1 MADVQGALAK
11 ALPQD
16 SLAPAS
22 ELRHYA
28 VDGVTP
34 QAVVLLASIEQLA
47 SALALANEQG
57 WAVAVRGSG
66 SLADYGGVPK
76 RIDVVLS
83 LERMPAAIDHAPGDM
98 TVTASAATTL
108 SALQETL
115 GKAGQWLPVDPPL
128 AAKRTLGG
136 VLATNLTGPLGQ
148 AYGGL
153 RDMVIG
159 MKVMGPDG
167 VVAKSGGNV
176 VKNVTGFDIHKTH
189 TGALGTLGVILEASL
204 KVQPL
209 PKKDMTM
216 AALFP
221 DMRQAITASLEAL
234 AQPWGPQ
241 ALEVGLIG
249 LNRRGEDGGIL
260 PPLCNVYSRF
270 MGSEQGLERRL
281 ASYEQAVER
290 LGGQARMAGGH
301 MAAQTWQ
308 WLADFGWDADAG
320 VGLLVRLGCLPSSVG
335 ELATGVEEIAR
346 GGEHQ
351 ASLVVGP
358 GRGVV
363 KAFFPGLKWGD
374 AAIASKAVE
383 ALRGLAAG
391 VQGYAV
397 VERCPLPAKTTLD
410 VWGDPGSGLPLMQKL
425 KQQMDPKG
433 ILNLGRFV
441 GGI

>member
-1 MADVQGALAK
+1 MKRLLAQ
-11 ALPQD
+11 ALPPEAVAA
-16 SLAPAS
+16 SS
-22 ELRHYA
+22 ELSRYA
-28 VDGVTP
+28 IDGVTP
-34 QAVVLLASIEQLA
+34 QAVVLPTSVEQLA
-47 SALALANEQG
+47 AALALANEQG

-66 SLADYGGVPK
+66 SLADYGSVP
-76 RIDVVLS
+76 RRLDVVLS
-83 LERMPAAIDHAPGDM
+83 MERMPAAIDHAPGDM
-98 TVTASAATTL
+98 TVTVSAATTL
-108 SALQETL
+108 GALQETL
-115 GKAGQWLPVDPPL
+115 AKAGQWLPVDPPL
-128 AAKRTLGG
+128 ASKRTLGG
-136 VLATNLTGPLGQ
+136 VLATGLTGPLGQ
-148 AYGGL
+148 TYGGW
-153 RDMVIG
+153 RDMVMG

-167 VVAKSGGNV
+167 VVAKSGGKV
-176 VKNVTGFDIHKTH
+176 VKNVTGFDVHKTH

-241 ALEVGLIG
+241 VLEVGLIG

-281 ASYEQAVER
+281 GSYEQAAER
-290 LGGQARMAGGH
+290 MGGQARMAGRH
-301 MAAQTWQ
+301 MASQTWQ

-320 VGLLVRLGCLPSSVG
+320 VGLLVRLGCLPSRVG
-335 ELATGVEEIAR
+335 ELTGGVEEMAR
-346 GGEHQ
+346 REEHQ
-351 ASLVVGP
+351 ASLLAGP

-374 AAIASKAVE
+374 ASVTGKTVE

-397 VERCPLPAKTTLD
+397 VERCQLPAKAQLD
-410 VWGDPGSGLPLMQKL
+410 VWGDPGQGLVLMRRL
-425 KQQMDPKG
+425 KEQMDPKG
-433 ILNLGRFV
+433 TLNSGRYV
-441 GGI
+441 GRI